1 MSYEY
6 QMVCLANSR
15 KWSGRCIA
23 GKITQG
29 PQNGNW
35 LRPIGTSAT
44 HEITERDREY
54 DDGTT
59 AQKLDII
66 DITFTAPAAPPG
78 FQQEN
83 HVIDDGFYWVKSGQC
98 SLQHLAALADAPR
111 SLWETGNSSYSGTND
126 RVSTTLLT
134 APRPTL
140 YLIKPENVHFSV
152 KAEGAA
158 FGNNKR
164 VVRAHFRYNGTPY
177 ALTVTDPDTEQ
188 HYKAQA
194 DGDYP
199 AEVNYFTIS
208 LGEPYNG
215 DAYKLVAA
223 VF

>member
-1 MSYEY
+1 MSYDH
-6 QMVCLANSR
+6 QIVCLANSR

-23 GKITQG
+23 GKITEGTKTGQ
-29 PQNGNW
+29 W
-35 LRPIGTSAT
+35 LRPVGTTAS

-66 DITFTAPAAPPG
+66 DITFNAPATPVS

-98 SLQHLAALADAPR
+98 TIQDLAALVDTPVT
-111 SLWETGNSSYSGTND
+111 LWETGNHSYSGTND

-134 APRPTL
+134 TPRQTL
-140 YLIKPENVHFSV
+140 YLIEPEDVQFSV

-158 FGNNKR
+158 FGNAKK
-164 VVRAHFRYNGTPY
+164 VVRAHFRYNGTRY

-188 HYKAQA
+188 YYKAQPI
-194 DGDYP
+194 GDYP

-208 LGEPYNG
+208 LGEPYKG